1 MQNFGGKQ
9 AKNPVAE
16 ESQYKHIKRKW
27 SSVFKDL
34 LRNQLSEVVRMSQW
48 REIRLRR
55 WLGIRLILLLG
66 KKTGGENSRSRN
78 TSKESIWLLPP
89 RKDIPQLRNDSGL
102 EQTGGRGMKKGEW
115 TRRCRVKGRLNTMV
129 HLHIC
134 RNDPIERG
142 KVMRQKQEET
152 NKDSKRLRT

>member
-1 MQNFGGKQ
+1 M
-9 AKNPVAE
+9 AE
-16 ESQYKHIKRKW
+16 ENQYKHMKQKW

-89 RKDIPQLRNDSGL
+89 RKYIPQLRNDSGL
-102 EQTGGRGMKKGEW
+102 E
-115 TRRCRVKGRLNTMV
+115 
-129 HLHIC
+129 
-134 RNDPIERG
+134 
-142 KVMRQKQEET
+142 
-152 NKDSKRLRT
+152 